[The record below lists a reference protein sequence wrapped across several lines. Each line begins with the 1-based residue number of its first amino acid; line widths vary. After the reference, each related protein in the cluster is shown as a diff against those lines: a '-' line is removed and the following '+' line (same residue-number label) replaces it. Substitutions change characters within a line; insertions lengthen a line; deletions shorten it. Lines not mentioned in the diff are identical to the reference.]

1 MRQNDWAC
9 CTSRRETQP
18 GSIDKRAVIQDLHL
32 MMDARLFGDRPWLAD
47 RESCEALDKKL
58 DEFGLQERVPG
69 TIDTTRPT
77 TLGKELK
84 LDLVMVFIGLW
95 CEWDMVMKLEDHGL
109 IDEFDAS
116 SIYDLLE
123 TCSDPEHV
131 LRPIVQKAFHKHF
144 NPSGL
149 LV

>member
-1 MRQNDWAC
+1 
-9 CTSRRETQP
+9 
-18 GSIDKRAVIQDLHL
+18 
-32 MMDARLFGDRPWLAD
+32 MMVTRLFGDRPWLAD
-47 RESCEALDKKL
+47 RESCEALNNKL
-58 DEFGLQERVPG
+58 YEFGLQEDVLWE
-69 TIDTTRPT
+69 TNMTKTT
-77 TLGKELK
+77 TLGKELNFG
-84 LDLVMVFIGLW
+84 LVLVFIGLLN
-95 CEWDMVMKLEDHGL
+95 EWDLVMTLEDHGL

-131 LRPIVQKAFHKHF
+131 LRPIVQKAFHDYF

>member
-1 MRQNDWAC
+1 MQQNDWAC
-9 CTSRRETQP
+9 CTSRRETQRGP
-18 GSIDKRAVIQDLHL
+18 LDKRAVIQDLHL
-32 MMDARLFGDRPWLAD
+32 MMDTCLFGERPWLAD
-47 RESCEALDKKL
+47 RENCAALNEKL
-58 DEFGLQERVPG
+58 DELGLQERVPWA
-69 TIDTTRPT
+69 IDSTRNT
-77 TLGKELK
+77 TLGNELK

-95 CEWDMVMKLEDHGL
+95 CEGDMVVKLEDHGL
-109 IDEFDAS
+109 IDKFDAS
-116 SIYDLLE
+116 YIYDRLE